1 MGANTTTLVS
11 RASGSLGASANH
23 DSGLRGGASISGD
36 GRRVAFSSYA
46 TNLMPETSHRAH
58 GTLGRP
64 QVFVRDLVSG
74 RTTLVSR
81 ATGRR
86 GAPSNGGSYAYAAI
100 SADDFVAFESRATNL
115 SRADHDRPYDVYV
128 RDLRANTTTLVSRA
142 SGAAGTKANAG
153 AVNAFVTAIS
163 AHGRFVGFTTN
174 ASNLSSFDRDR
185 TGEVWVRD
193 LAAQRTTLVSRASGA
208 TGAKADRGA
217 SGGWIS
223 SQGAARSL
231 VSTLP
236 SP

>member
-11 RASGSLGASANH
+11 RASGSLGAPANH

-46 TNLMPETSHRAH
+46 TNQIPETSHRAH

-153 AVNAFVTAIS
+153 AVNALLP
-163 AHGRFVGFTTN
+163 R
-174 ASNLSSFDRDR
+174 
-185 TGEVWVRD
+185 
-193 LAAQRTTLVSRASGA
+193 SRP
-208 TGAKADRGA
+208 TGASSA
-217 SGGWIS
+217 SPRTP
-223 SQGAARSL
+223 A
-231 VSTLP
+231 T
-236 SP
+236 